1 VKVFW
6 ARFSTICRLFSTS
19 KSTLD
24 KKWQYFSKKTGL
36 QHYCWLF
43 FKIYSISLFEKE
55 VFKELTYNM

>member
-24 KKWQYFSKKTGL
+24 
-36 QHYCWLF
+36 
-43 FKIYSISLFEKE
+43 
-55 VFKELTYNM
+55 